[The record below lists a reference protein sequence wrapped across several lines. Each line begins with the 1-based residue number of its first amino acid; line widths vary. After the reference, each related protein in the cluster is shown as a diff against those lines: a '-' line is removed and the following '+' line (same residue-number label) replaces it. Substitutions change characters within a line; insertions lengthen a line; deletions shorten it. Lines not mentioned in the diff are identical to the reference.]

1 MEEKTATTEGDSETE
16 GEDCGI
22 LEAQVLSLCHVV
34 MEHCAEF
41 IRHTHGSHVARTLIH
56 VLAGCLGP
64 ARTDTARPGT
74 HIHAHNYPNTL
85 IHTITYLDCVFCFRC
100 KGQECH
106 HSADLL

>member
-1 MEEKTATTEGDSETE
+1 MNLLYIVLEKSSSEEEKTATTEEDSETE
-16 GEDCGI
+16 EGDCGI

-74 HIHAHNYPNTL
+74 YTRTQLSKHTHTHNNVSCL
-85 IHTITYLDCVFCFRC
+85 CILFQV
-100 KGQECH
+100 
-106 HSADLL
+106 